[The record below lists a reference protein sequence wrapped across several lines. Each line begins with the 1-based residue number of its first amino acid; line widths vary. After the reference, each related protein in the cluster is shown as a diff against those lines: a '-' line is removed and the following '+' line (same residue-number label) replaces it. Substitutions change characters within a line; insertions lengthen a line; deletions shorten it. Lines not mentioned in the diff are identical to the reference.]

1 MKIIKIRL
9 LVLGLCLSVG
19 AFAATITENTTG
31 PTILGTNA
39 YVGQSFTTPGG
50 GPWNNITVNFATTAG
65 TPVAL
70 GTLYLFTAAYSGTPA
85 ALSGAGAFATSVS
98 IVSNQW
104 TFASGVSLASSTLYF
119 FYSDALF
126 GANAIG
132 GSASN
137 PYAGGDNYY
146 TFSSTTAF
154 SLNAGADARFNVSG
168 TSSAVPEPATYATL
182 AAGMLLVGY
191 LRKR

>member
-19 AFAATITENTTG
+19 GFAATITENTTG
-31 PTILGTNA
+31 PVDNSAG
-39 YVGQSFTTPGG
+39 YFGQSFTTPGS

-137 PYAGGDNYY
+137 PYAGG
-146 TFSSTTAF
+146 FAFFAGSSASPF
-154 SLNAGADARFNVSG
+154 GPFAAQDARFNVSG